1 MNFNIV
7 NVNNRTNFGII
18 FSKNNKNL
26 SDIKLLKRKNTVKE
40 QSKASSEFVKNL
52 NKLNGGGL
60 QGEPEIKTK
69 EQYATYM
76 INNIKGDLAAGA
88 GDIIDYLSKQADMY
102 EKYSKELEK
111 SNISNEEKNKIKS
124 QMAEIEKNIKYKM
137 SPEIEAGNDKIISVD
152 KFISLIDKVTR
163 ADVRALNGELDVN
176 INASKF
182 LINSMQSLGLSFNKN
197 DDMNTIIKK
206 IRNAS
211 GIMEYKVNQLN
222 DLEKKYGVSSG
233 KYTLRKERIK
243 NDENK
248 KVDLRNEVLQL
259 AKKIGL
265 EFNKNDD
272 LDSIIKKINDFINN
286 KDTKKKSNNK
296 KIDVYV

>member
-7 NVNNRTNFGII
+7 NINNRSNLGII
-18 FSKNNKNL
+18 FSKSNKNL
-26 SDIKLLKRKNTVKE
+26 SDIKLLQRKNTVKGQFKE
-40 QSKASSEFVKNL
+40 SSEFVKNL
-52 NKLNGGGL
+52 NQLNGGGL
-60 QGEPEIKTK
+60 QGESEIKTK

-76 INNIKGDLAAGA
+76 INNIKGDLASGA
-88 GDIIDYLSKQADMY
+88 GDTIDYLSKQAYLY
-102 EKYSKELEK
+102 EKYSKELGK
-111 SNISNEEKNKIKS
+111 SDISNEEKNKIKS

-163 ADVRALNGELDVN
+163 ADFRALNGELDVN
-176 INASKF
+176 IDASKF
-182 LINSMQSLGLSFNKN
+182 LLNSMQSLGLSFNKN

-211 GIMEYKVNQLN
+211 DIMKDKVNQLN
-222 DLEKKYGVSSG
+222 DLEKKYGVSNG
-233 KYTLRKERIK
+233 KYTLLKERIK
-243 NDENK
+243 NDVNK
-248 KVDLRNEVLQL
+248 KLDFRNEVLQL
-259 AKKIGL
+259 AKKMGL

-272 LDSIIKKINDFINN
+272 LDNIINKINDLINN
-286 KDTKKKSNNK
+286 KDTKKKSSNK